1 MDPGDVAQAADS
13 EAVSRKPSK
22 VEPKIGLETQVASG
36 QTAEEVEAS
45 TTWEATNACTGST
58 CRGESGQRAAKDW
71 SRNLRDPTYW
81 GS

>member
-1 MDPGDVAQAADS
+1 MDPGEVAQAADS

-36 QTAEEVEAS
+36 QTAIEVEAN
-45 TTWEATNACTGST
+45 TTWEATNACTRTT
-58 CRGESGQRAAKDW
+58 CRGESGQRAVKDW